1 MNLKQYKKELIISSL
16 VILLPIVFGLLLWNQ
31 LPDTMTTHWG
41 VNGQADG
48 HGSKSF
54 AVFFMPLILLFTHW
68 LCLWITSK
76 DPGQKKQSKKAIGM
90 IFWLMPMVS
99 LFSSAVL
106 YGTAL
111 GAEFNMASILFVMLG
126 LMFMGIGNY
135 MPKTKQNY
143 TLGIKVVWTL
153 CNEENWNATHR
164 FAGKVW
170 FIGGLVILLAAFFP
184 MEYAL
189 WVMLP
194 VIFALALVP
203 MLYSYLYYKKQ
214 CARGEGY
221 PLTYVHKD
229 PAMEKIARWA
239 YVVLAIVLIF
249 VFLVLFIGEI
259 NCVFNTDSFTIEA
272 SFYDDLTVEY
282 AAIDSIELRT
292 ESVPGTREWGLGS
305 ARLLLGTFKNEE
317 FGFYTRYTYTNC
329 KTAIVLT
336 VQGKT
341 LVLAEKDPDKTVEL
355 YNTLLSHM
363 EG

>member
-1 MNLKQYKKELIISSL
+1 MFKEHKKELIISSL
-16 VILLPIVFGLLLWNQ
+16 LILLPIVFGLLLWNQ
-31 LPDTMTTHWG
+31 LPDTLTTHWG
-41 VNGQADG
+41 ADNQADG
-48 HGSKSF
+48 HGPKVF
-54 AVFFMPLILLFTHW
+54 AVFGLPPVLLLLHW

-76 DPGQKKQSKKAIGM
+76 DPRQRNQSKKAFGM

-99 LFSSAVL
+99 LFSSAVM

-111 GAEFNMASILFVMLG
+111 GAEVNIASIVFAMLG

-143 TLGIKVVWTL
+143 TLGIKVIWAL

-164 FAGKVW
+164 FAGKAW
-170 FIGGLVILLAAFFP
+170 FVGGLCMLLAAFFP

-194 VIFALALVP
+194 AIFVLGLGP

-221 PLTYVHKD
+221 PLNSVPTD
-229 PAMEKIARWA
+229 PAMKTFSRWA

-249 VFLVLFIGEI
+249 IFLVLFIGEI

-282 AAIDSIELRT
+282 AAIDGIELRS
-292 ESVPGTREWGLGS
+292 ESVPGTREWGFGS
-305 ARLLLGTFKNEE
+305 ARLLLGTFRNEE

-341 LVLAEKDPDKTVEL
+341 LVLAEKTPEETVEL
-355 YNTLLSHM
+355 YNTLLSHL

>member
-1 MNLKQYKKELIISSL
+1 MNLKQHKKELVISSL
-16 VILLPIVFGLLLWNQ
+16 LILLPIVFGLLLWNR

-41 VNGQADG
+41 ANNQPDG
-48 HGSKSF
+48 HSPKAF
-54 AVFFMPLILLFTHW
+54 AVFGLPLILMLMHW
-68 LCLWITSK
+68 LCLWITTK
-76 DPGQKKQSKKAIGM
+76 DPRQKNQSKKAFGM

-99 LFSSAVL
+99 LFSSAAL

-111 GAEFNMASILFVMLG
+111 GAEFNLISIEFPLLG

-143 TLGIKVVWTL
+143 TLGIKVIWTV

-170 FIGGLVILLAAFFP
+170 FIGGLALILAAFFP

-189 WVMLP
+189 WFLLP
-194 VIFALALVP
+194 ALLVLALVP

-221 PLTYVHKD
+221 PLNCTPMNPSMK
-229 PAMEKIARWA
+229 KLSRWA
-239 YVVLAIVLIF
+239 YVILAVILVFVFMIIF
-249 VFLVLFIGEI
+249 VGDI
-259 NCVFNTDSFTIEA
+259 NCVFNPDSFTIEA

-282 AAIDSIELRT
+282 GAIDSIELRT
-292 ESVPGTREWGLGS
+292 ESVPGTREWGFGS
-305 ARLLLGTFKNEE
+305 ARLLMGTFKNEE
-317 FGFYTRYTYTNC
+317 FGYYTRYTYAGC
-329 KTAIVLT
+329 ECAIVLT

-341 LVLAEKDPDKTVEL
+341 LVLAEKTPEETAAVYEA
-355 YNTLLSHM
+355 LLSRM